1 MKTSSRVFG
10 FLIAMVFVGLTAT
23 VFTARVAAQ
32 NGDWRIEHA
41 DYGTRSQ
48 SNDVSDILRDLI
60 SRGGVNGRVAVNN
73 QTMGGDPAVGADKR
87 LRIFARNQQ
96 GEEHEF
102 DYKEGSAI
110 DVTIFAAPR
119 DDRDDRGDRGQDQ
132 HDRDDRGDRGR
143 GDRDD
148 FSILFGFYGVQR
160 QMANVTDLLRSMV
173 RDGGLTL
180 DVNNRSLGGDPAP
193 GADKVLIVVYRF
205 RGQEQA
211 TAVGEGHRLDIP

>member
-1 MKTSSRVFG
+1 MKTSSRLSA
-10 FLIAMVFVGLTAT
+10 FLIALALVALSTT
-23 VFTARVAAQ
+23 VFSARVLAQ

-41 DYGTRSQ
+41 DYGTRYR

-73 QTMGGDPAVGADKR
+73 QTMGGDPAVGQDKR
-87 LRIFARNQQ
+87 LRIFARNQL
-96 GEEHEF
+96 GEEREF
-102 DYKEGSAI
+102 DYREGGAI
-110 DVTIFAAPR
+110 DVTIFAVPR
-119 DDRDDRGDRGQDQ
+119 EDRDDRGDRDQDH
-132 HDRDDRGDRGR
+132 HDHDEGDDRGR

-160 QMANVTDLLRSMV
+160 QMANVTDLLRSMA
-173 RDGGLTL
+173 RHRGLTL
-180 DVNNRSLGGDPAP
+180 DVNNRTLGGDPAP